1 MVVAVN
7 PQSAAQS
14 DPGLFEKWRG
24 WLGAPQNRAA
34 LLQTGL
40 SLMQPVPIGQSQFGH
55 IASALG
61 QGLGAAGRAESRIAG
76 EAKEQAKLAR
86 ELEGENLDREI
97 KRTGLELDRQNT
109 QSLIGDRAEQRRIAL
124 ARLGLDT
131 EESKLG
137 REKTALEIENVKK
150 SGGGLT
156 LDKMFGAA
164 KDIVET
170 STLTNQPIETTTQ
183 QYLESVKQLQAG
195 MGGGT
200 GQSGGGT
207 PPPPAPTST
216 YPQVRTREERDR
228 LAPGTTYVA
237 PDGSIRVKG
246 QAGG

>member
-40 SLMQPVPIGQSQFGH
+40 SLMQPVQVGQSQFGH
-55 IASALG
+55 VASALG
-61 QGLGAAGRAESRIAG
+61 QGLGAAGRAEARIAG
-76 EAKEQAKLAR
+76 EAKEQAKLER

-97 KRTGLELDRQNT
+97 KRSGLELDRQNT
-109 QSLIGDRAEQRRIAL
+109 QSLIADRQAGRADART
-124 ARLGLDT
+124 RLGLAQ

-150 SGGGLT
+150 GGGGLT

-195 MGGGT
+195 MGGGQS

-207 PPPPAPTST
+207 PPPSAPTST
-216 YPQVRTREERDR
+216 YPSPKTAAEFSA
-228 LAPGTTYVA
+228 LPSGTVFMA
-237 PDGSIRVKG
+237 PDGSLRKKP
-246 QAGG
+246 